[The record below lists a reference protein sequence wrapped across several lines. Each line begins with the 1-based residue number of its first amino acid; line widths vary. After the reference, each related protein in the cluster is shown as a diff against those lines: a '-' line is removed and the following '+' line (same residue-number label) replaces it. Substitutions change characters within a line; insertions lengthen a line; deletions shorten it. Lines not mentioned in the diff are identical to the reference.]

1 MPRPR
6 SRRVVP
12 RSGETGCAGLNG
24 GRQDADSLTML
35 LDAHSAVR
43 TLLAPPRTRTG
54 DETTDEATD
63 EAVDATTLLPT
74 RAELFVRLGDRMH
87 TASGSPAALLL
98 LGLLRRDEGWPAP
111 ASTLG
116 TVTALV
122 ARSLRGDD
130 WLARSGPSEFAV
142 VLDGGADSGESAALR
157 LTAAV
162 AATGIEGLSAA
173 AGIAPLQ
180 AGLSAS
186 EVHRRATL
194 CLTAARSVGAGQ
206 VIRYRGTR

>member
-1 MPRPR
+1 MPR
-6 SRRVVP
+6 
-12 RSGETGCAGLNG
+12 A
-24 GRQDADSLTML
+24 
-35 LDAHSAVR
+35 AHSAAR
-43 TLLAPPRTRTG
+43 TLLALPQPRTG
-54 DETTDEATD
+54 DEVTDA
-63 EAVDATTLLPT
+63 ATLLPT
-74 RAELFVRLGDRMH
+74 RAELFVRLGERMDA
-87 TASGSPAALLL
+87 ASDSPAVLLL
-98 LGLLRRDEGWPAP
+98 LGLLRSDDSWPAA
-111 ASTLG
+111 ASTLSA
-116 TVTALV
+116 VTALV

-142 VLDGGADSGESAALR
+142 VLDGSADNAETAALR

-180 AGLSAS
+180 SGLSSS